1 MTGDISG
8 AGTADPSWA
17 PEFTTDFKWG
27 SCCSVFYAVFCRS
40 LFVFLSFWP
49 FCCFLPFTDSDY
61 PFVIFKL
68 SLYYCNNLG
77 YGHVRKHWKPRLKF
91 PPDHVFWFPIDFYQI
106 KRLSYFFIVFG
117 QFPHLVSCSFIQV
130 SRCSINF
137 IHRFPWQCSSD
148 TLLPLLEVVIIVYCN
163 M

>member
-1 MTGDISG
+1 MTGAISG
-8 AGTADPSWA
+8 AGTAYPSWA

-49 FCCFLPFTDSDY
+49 FCCFLRFTDSDY

-77 YGHVRKHWKPRLKF
+77 HGHVRKHWKPRLQISLRPRFLISDWFLSNQAIVILFHCFWSISSSCQLFIYTGF
-91 PPDHVFWFPIDFYQI
+91 PVFNQFY
-106 KRLSYFFIVFG
+106 S
-117 QFPHLVSCSFIQV
+117 
-130 SRCSINF
+130 
-137 IHRFPWQCSSD
+137 
-148 TLLPLLEVVIIVYCN
+148 
-163 M
+163 